1 MDLRGVENDWRT
13 PLRPVDRID
22 PGLVQVRGR
31 IGRAPRDEGQTMSIQ
46 LTNTQLVMLSAAAQR
61 EDRCIAAP
69 PSLKGAAAQ
78 KTATKLVAAG
88 LAKEMK
94 AKPGAHV
101 WRRDD
106 ATGLA
111 YALKVTP
118 AGLMAIALEDAEA
131 AEPAVQISPPATGE
145 VRTNIVDH
153 EASTE
158 NVAGSTMIAK
168 PREGSKLAGVIDLLR
183 HEDGATIDQL
193 ADPSPAGAIE
203 SPSPSRSPPR
213 SGTKLAQVT
222 KLLQRDDGATI
233 DELIATTGWLAH
245 TTRAALTG
253 LRKRG
258 YAVTIDRSHKERGSI
273 YRVDAFSCDLALGGI
288 RFMTSPRFVRE
299 PSS

>member
-1 MDLRGVENDWRT
+1 MAVLPET
-13 PLRPVDRID
+13 K
-22 PGLVQVRGR
+22 
-31 IGRAPRDEGQTMSIQ
+31 GQTMSIK
-46 LTNTQLVMLSAAAQR
+46 LTDTQLVMLSAAAQR

-78 KTATKLVAAG
+78 KIATKLVAAG
-88 LAKEMK
+88 LAKETK

-118 AGLMAIALEDAEA
+118 AGLMAIAIEDAEA
-131 AEPAVQISPPATGE
+131 AEPAVQTSPPATGE
-145 VRTNIVDH
+145 VPTNIVDH
-153 EASTE
+153 EAAAE
-158 NVAGSTMIAK
+158 NVAGSTTIAM
-168 PREGSKLAGVIDLLR
+168 PREGSKLAAVVDLLR

-193 ADPSPAGAIE
+193 ADPSPAGAIQ

-273 YRVDAFSCDLALGGI
+273 YRINADRIAEDRPAVVHSEEAQA
-288 RFMTSPRFVRE
+288 
-299 PSS
+299 PSVTVSMRAERQAKSKARRAA